1 MFHTN
6 PTRRNI
12 MKSCT
17 FFAMLAML
25 GLLSS
30 CAHIDPHPMDM
41 TSAVRGAKTKEDH
54 NALARH
60 YEAAANAMRAK
71 ANEQKKYLA
80 EYQKHGYYYGRKTID
95 VKEHAQALVHVYEE
109 AAEKNRRMAESH
121 RQMAEEAKQQK
132 RQ

>member
-1 MFHTN
+1 MRIRLCFVILTV
-6 PTRRNI
+6 
-12 MKSCT
+12 
-17 FFAMLAML
+17 LAL
-25 GLLSS
+25 IS
-30 CAHIDPHPMDM
+30 CAHVDPHPMDM
-41 TSAVRGAKTKEDH
+41 TSAIQGAKTSDDH

-60 YEAAANAMRAK
+60 YDSAAENMQAK
-71 ANEQKKYLA
+71 ADEQKRFLA
-80 EYQKHGYYYGRKTID
+80 EYRKHGYYYGRKTID